1 VQQDSAARLK
11 RQSTVSHR
19 SGGGNYT
26 EQLVSHHTRTDT
38 IQPVPIHIASAVGL
52 PVSGPMNIDMTLA
65 TSYKPVLV
73 CIVKVCILMV
83 FHYASVPIL
92 FATERYA
99 LIVAMLYID
108 KWLAHEYIVNTN
120 SCTAVLA
127 GSLLVHELRD
137 AGVQERL
144 HGEFAH
150 NVVLSMLVGCN
161 ILVMALGEHQTI
173 FNLFV
178 PSHQSSCAV
187 TTGSIPD
194 ALSDEYSDVNN
205 KRLRQQLYTNT
216 HQSLAFQSKVPYSIG
231 PFTCVVGI
239 SMLLVVLSTCA
250 MPMSAHDP
258 LLNNL
263 RVWSFTVLSLTW
275 LYTVNYKD
283 LRYSV
288 VAPFTPCLLRFSGVL
303 FLTPT
308 PVAIAGIVLMAAC
321 LFSTHIWLNKHQQS
335 PYDMCTPDNIHQGI
349 GCDSV
354 AVVVRETKT
363 PSHTQTGSAVSY
375 RNPSVIQESSDSM
388 VVGVKGVQSG
398 LVPNLAR
405 AAMESPNSYVAKP
418 EMSCKIDDYDT
429 GSIAIPIPDASVDY
443 DSMFLQAMSEQTG

>member
-19 SGGGNYT
+19 SWGGNYT

-38 IQPVPIHIASAVGL
+38 IQPAPIHIASAVGL

-150 NVVLSMLVGCN
+150 NVVLSC
-161 ILVMALGEHQTI
+161 
-173 FNLFV
+173 
-178 PSHQSSCAV
+178 
-187 TTGSIPD
+187 
-194 ALSDEYSDVNN
+194 
-205 KRLRQQLYTNT
+205 
-216 HQSLAFQSKVPYSIG
+216 
-231 PFTCVVGI
+231 
-239 SMLLVVLSTCA
+239 
-250 MPMSAHDP
+250 
-258 LLNNL
+258 
-263 RVWSFTVLSLTW
+263 W
-275 LYTVNYKD
+275 
-283 LRYSV
+283 
-288 VAPFTPCLLRFSGVL
+288 
-303 FLTPT
+303 
-308 PVAIAGIVLMAAC
+308 
-321 LFSTHIWLNKHQQS
+321 
-335 PYDMCTPDNIHQGI
+335 
-349 GCDSV
+349 
-354 AVVVRETKT
+354 
-363 PSHTQTGSAVSY
+363 
-375 RNPSVIQESSDSM
+375 
-388 VVGVKGVQSG
+388 
-398 LVPNLAR
+398 
-405 AAMESPNSYVAKP
+405 
-418 EMSCKIDDYDT
+418 
-429 GSIAIPIPDASVDY
+429 
-443 DSMFLQAMSEQTG
+443 